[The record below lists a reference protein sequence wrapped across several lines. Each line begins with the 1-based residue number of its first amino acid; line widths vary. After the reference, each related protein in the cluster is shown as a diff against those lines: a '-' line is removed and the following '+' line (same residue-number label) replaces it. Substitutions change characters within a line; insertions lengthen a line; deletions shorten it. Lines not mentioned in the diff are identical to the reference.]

1 LWLSYIILGVS
12 MSEVKSLGTPISEI
26 KSLTKDD
33 VALLA
38 ENGIE
43 TVEALIYRRREL
55 EEIFEVP
62 DETAK
67 HNKIRNAVIEALS
80 LKKMWMVSAKEW
92 AKVEAG
98 QIVFDT
104 GSNALNTILGG
115 GIHSMSVAEF
125 YGEFGVGKSQILNTT
140 MVLALNKFPDRTAIY
155 IDTEK
160 TFHYGR
166 IKQIAEARGFNADD
180 IMNRIILLKPPTTD
194 DLIELIKRLYLTV
207 EKRKAIII
215 VCDSLISHLRAE
227 YLGREMLQPRAHAL
241 SRILSRLKLLAE
253 LYNIGTVTSNQ
264 VVAVPQAT
272 MTPFGE
278 IKAAGGH
285 IMAHAVEPRV
295 FVRKAGVS
303 TRIARIED
311 SAWLPPAEATFR
323 ISEKGIEDVSK
334 EEK

>member
-1 LWLSYIILGVS
+1 
-12 MSEVKSLGTPISEI
+12 MSEEVKFESLGTPISQL
-26 KSLTKDD
+26 KSLTKQD
-33 VALLA
+33 VALLS

-43 TVEALIYRRREL
+43 TVEAFIYRRGEL
-55 EEIFEVP
+55 EEIFEISDDSV
-62 DETAK
+62 K
-67 HNKIRNAVIEALS
+67 HNKIRNAVIEALT
-80 LKKMWMVSAKEW
+80 LKKMWMVSASEW
-92 AKVEAG
+92 AKVEEQ

-125 YGEFGVGKSQILNTT
+125 YGEFGVGKSQILNTI
-140 MVLALNKFPDRTAIY
+140 MVLALNKFADRTAVY

-166 IKQIAEARGFNADD
+166 IKQIAETRGLDPSS
-180 IMNRIILLKPPTTD
+180 IINRIILLKPPTTD
-194 DLIELIKRLYLTV
+194 DLIELIRRLYLTV
-207 EKRKAIII
+207 EKRKVVLI

-227 YLGREMLQPRAHAL
+227 FLGREMLAPRQQAL
-241 SRILSRLKLLAE
+241 TRLLSKLKLLAE
-253 LYNIGTVTSNQ
+253 LYNIGVITSNQ
-264 VVAVPQAT
+264 AVAVPQAT

-295 FVRKAGVS
+295 FVRKAGIS
-303 TRIARIED
+303 RRIAKIED

-323 ISEKGIEDVSK
+323 ISEKGIEDVSE
-334 EEK
+334 EEKYGKDKR

>member
-1 LWLSYIILGVS
+1 
-12 MSEVKSLGTPISEI
+12 
-26 KSLTKDD
+26 
-33 VALLA
+33 
-38 ENGIE
+38 
-43 TVEALIYRRREL
+43 
-55 EEIFEVP
+55 
-62 DETAK
+62 
-67 HNKIRNAVIEALS
+67 
-80 LKKMWMVSAKEW
+80 MVSAKEW
-92 AKVEAG
+92 AKVEAE

-125 YGEFGVGKSQILNTT
+125 YGEFGAGKSQILNTT

-180 IMNRIILLKPPTTD
+180 IINRIILLKPPTTD

-227 YLGREMLQPRAHAL
+227 FLGREMLQPRAHAL

-285 IMAHAVEPRV
+285 IMGHAVEPRV

-323 ISEKGIEDVSK
+323 ISERGIEDVSK
-334 EEK
+334 EGQ

>member
-1 LWLSYIILGVS
+1 
-12 MSEVKSLGTPISEI
+12 MSEFKGLGTPVSELKSLG
-26 KSLTKDD
+26 KQD
-33 VALLA
+33 VALL
-38 ENGIE
+38 EQNGIQ

-55 EEIFEVP
+55 EDIFEVP

-67 HNKIRNAVIEALS
+67 HNKIRNAVIEALT
-80 LKKMWMVSAKEW
+80 LKKMWMVPASEW
-92 AKVEAG
+92 AKVEAE

-104 GSNALNTILGG
+104 GSKALNQILGG

-140 MVLALNKFPDRTAIY
+140 MVLALNNFPDRTAVY

-160 TFHYGR
+160 TYQDRR
-166 IKQIAEARGFNADD
+166 IRQIAESRGFNADS
-180 IMNRIILLKPPTTD
+180 IINRIILLKPPTTE
-194 DLIELIKRLYLTV
+194 DLFELVKRLYLTV
-207 EKRKAIII
+207 EKRNAVLI

-227 YLGREMLQPRAHAL
+227 FLGREMLQPRQQAL
-241 SRILSRLKLLAE
+241 MRILDRLKLLAE
-253 LYNIGTVTSNQ
+253 LYNIGVVVSNQ

-285 IMAHAVEPRV
+285 IMGHAVEPRV

-323 ISEKGIEDVSK
+323 ISERGIEDVSK

>member
-1 LWLSYIILGVS
+1 
-12 MSEVKSLGTPISEI
+12 MSEEGKVKGLGTPISEI
-26 KSLTKDD
+26 KSLTKED
-33 VALLA
+33 VALL
-38 ENGIE
+38 EQNGIQ

-55 EEIFEVP
+55 EDIFEIP

-67 HNKIRNAVIEALS
+67 HNKIRNAVIEALT
-80 LKKMWMVSAKEW
+80 LKKMWMVPASEW
-92 AKVEAG
+92 AKVEAE

-104 GSNALNTILGG
+104 GSKALNQILGG

-140 MVLALNKFPDRTAIY
+140 MVLALNNFPDRTAVY

-160 TFHYGR
+160 TYQDRR
-166 IKQIAEARGFNADD
+166 IRQIAESRGFNADS
-180 IMNRIILLKPPTTD
+180 IINRIILLKPPTTE
-194 DLIELIKRLYLTV
+194 DLFELVKRLYLTV
-207 EKRKAIII
+207 EKRNVVLI

-227 YLGREMLQPRAHAL
+227 FLGREMLQPRQQAL
-241 SRILSRLKLLAE
+241 MRILDRLKLLAE
-253 LYNIGTVTSNQ
+253 LYNIGVVVSNQ

-285 IMAHAVEPRV
+285 IMGHAVEPRV

-323 ISEKGIEDVSK
+323 ISERGIEDVSK
-334 EEK
+334 EEKQ